1 MKIFKFLL
9 LVLLFLQVTS
19 FTYKKNQIEKSNQ
32 TFVWAVKGLALRE
45 QPNVSAKKITNI
57 PYGKS
62 VTLIKTDE
70 QSLKMTS
77 RIDGY
82 LSTYKLEGKWIKVLY
97 NGQEGYVFDGYLS
110 TMPPYVID
118 IDTDEDYLKR
128 LYGVAKVKTV
138 NGKNGWEKTTT
149 TYKNG
154 NASTLTVYDG
164 CFDTELYLKNIT
176 YREAV
181 LLMVAAN
188 SSDGNFPLEDLKIVS
203 TNNLIKITYYFCD

>member
-9 LVLLFLQVTS
+9 LVALFLQAAS
-19 FTYKKNQIEKSNQ
+19 FTDVKSQTEKSNK
-32 TFVWAVKGLALRE
+32 TYVWSVKGLALRE
-45 QPNVSAKKITNI
+45 QPGISAKRIINI

-62 VTLIKTDE
+62 VTIINTNEPPVPMSSKIE
-70 QSLKMTS
+70 
-77 RIDGY
+77 GY
-82 LSTYKLEGKWIKVLY
+82 LSYKLEGKWIKVLY

-128 LYGVAKVKTV
+128 LYGVAKVKIV
-138 NGKNGWEKTTT
+138 EGKNGLETTT
-149 TYKNG
+149 TNYKNG
-154 NASTLTVYDG
+154 DVSISTVYDG
-164 CFDTELYLKNIT
+164 CWDTELYLKNIT

-188 SSDGNFPLEDLKIVS
+188 SSDGNIPMEEIKIANANS
-203 TNNLIKITYYFCD
+203 LIKITYYFCD